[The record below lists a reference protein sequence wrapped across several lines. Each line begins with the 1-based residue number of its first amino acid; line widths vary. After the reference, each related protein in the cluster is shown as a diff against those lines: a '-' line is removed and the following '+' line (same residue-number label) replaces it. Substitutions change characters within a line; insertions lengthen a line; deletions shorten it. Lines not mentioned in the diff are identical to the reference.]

1 MAEGLAP
8 PPSVSELR
16 AVPPEIHVLPAGAVL
31 WRIYFRAGE
40 HPGRWNRFQTF
51 GPTGARFDH
60 QPPPPRTHRKRS
72 ILYAS
77 DSGVTCVAEVF
88 QEGRTI
94 DRFRDAPALAAF
106 RTHEP
111 LELLDLSGAWPARAG
126 ASMTIN
132 SGSRS
137 RARDGSRQI
146 YADSPYIHGRRY
158 ASSMNTILPALA
170 LSDRARPA
178 VPAPPELD
186 HLLADSSL
194 PALLA
199 DAALRLGYGML

>member
-1 MAEGLAP
+1 
-8 PPSVSELR
+8 
-16 AVPPEIHVLPAGAVL
+16 VL

-40 HPGRWNRFQTF
+40 HPGRWDRFRTF

-94 DRFRDAPALAAF
+94 DRFRDAPALVAF
-106 RTHEP
+106 RTHDP
-111 LELLDLSGAWPARAG
+111 LELLDLTGAWPMRAS

-132 SGSRS
+132 SGSRRS
-137 RARDGSRQI
+137 ARDWSRQI
-146 YADSPYIHGRRY
+146 YAAYPEIHGLRY
-158 ASSMNTILPALA
+158 ASSMHANQPAFA
-170 LSDRARPA
+170 LYERARPA
-178 VPAPPELD
+178 VPASPELD

-194 PALLA
+194 AALLA